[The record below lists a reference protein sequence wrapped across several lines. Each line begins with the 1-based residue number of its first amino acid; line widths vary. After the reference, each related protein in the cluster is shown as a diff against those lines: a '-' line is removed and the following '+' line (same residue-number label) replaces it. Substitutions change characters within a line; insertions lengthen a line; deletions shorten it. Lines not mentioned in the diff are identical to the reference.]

1 LTLPWMK
8 FLKKGLFLYHPQTDE
23 VEHVDKK
30 EIFESVGSMETQIG
44 HLYQQL
50 GELKQ
55 HLAEILEENH
65 SLKLENNLLR
75 RRLERTE
82 EQPERVKKKGKK
94 GGAADTK
101 TIDIGEGYDNLA
113 RLYQEGFH
121 ICNLHFGSLRK
132 EGDCLFCL
140 SFLNKK

>member
-1 LTLPWMK
+1 M
-8 FLKKGLFLYHPQTDE
+8 
-23 VEHVDKK
+23 DKK
-30 EIFESVGSMETQIG
+30 EIFESIDTMETQIG
-44 HLYQQL
+44 NLYQQL
-50 GELKQ
+50 GALKQ
-55 HLAEILEENH
+55 YLTEVLEENH

-75 RRLERTE
+75 RRLDSEA
-82 EQPERVKKKGKK
+82 EQTGKADKKGKK
-94 GGAADTK
+94 KGAADAK
-101 TIDIGEGYDNLA
+101 QIDIGEGYDNLA